1 MKNIF
6 IGPSVRNGGSLINR
20 LFDHHPDV
28 GAYPMELLLP
38 MDPILHP
45 SLAERGQKKNIQ
57 NCRNWMNT
65 KRKNLIVSSA
75 ICFPGDIVI
84 AQ

>member
-38 MDPILHP
+38 MDSSLHP
-45 SLAERGQKKNIQ
+45 TLAERGQKKNIQ
-57 NCRNWMNT
+57 NYT
-65 KRKNLIVSSA
+65 IKT
-75 ICFPGDIVI
+75 
-84 AQ
+84 